1 MRIKNLPPD
10 YGSIEDRR
18 SSTFGKKTP
27 QPTPGRGPDYTRRV
41 VRPADPRKIETI
53 ANEADKTSL
62 PSGPNKGVSN
72 SPPNRYSPGGMDAQV
87 GRMKKEF
94 RDAIRDARSA
104 ELRNYNLDRS
114 YDAGAEARGRSAA
127 FREEMSKKLTARDVP
142 LGAEKISGKGGAADS
157 GQYAANQ
164 EANRQRIET
173 AKRTSKYP
181 SASRIMRSL
190 GMDNSRPQPASKPS
204 YGGGGRDSGVAS
216 RSTSSRKT
224 SYGGGARDSGG
235 VSKSAPARGT
245 ERFAK
250 GSLVKSKVN
259 QAGTYTKPGMR
270 KKLFESVKASA
281 VQGTKAGQWSARK
294 AQLLAK
300 KYKASGGGYK

>member
-1 MRIKNLPPD
+1 MKIKSLPPD
-10 YGSIEDRR
+10 YESIEDRR
-18 SSTFGKKTP
+18 PVLGTRTV
-27 QPTPGRGPDYTRRV
+27 QPTPGRGPNYTQRV
-41 VRPADPRKIETI
+41 VKPAEPSKTKII
-53 ANEADKTSL
+53 VNEADKTSL
-62 PSGPNKGVSN
+62 PSDREKSSSSGPRS
-72 SPPNRYSPGGMDAQV
+72 RYSPGGAEAQS
-87 GRMKKEF
+87 RNFQREFTNELKK
-94 RDAIRDARSA
+94 AHSTG
-104 ELRNYNLDRS
+104 LRNYNLDRS

-127 FREEMSKKLTARDVP
+127 FREEMSNKWTARNVP
-142 LGAEKISGKGGAADS
+142 LGSGKISGKGGAADS

-164 EANRQRIET
+164 EANRQRIEN
-173 AKRTSKYP
+173 AKITSKYP
-181 SASRIMRSL
+181 SASRAMSSL
-190 GMDNSRPQPASKPS
+190 GMDKPRPKPASKPS

-216 RSTSSRKT
+216 RSTSSSKT

-235 VSKSAPARGT
+235 ASRSTPARGT

-270 KKLFESVKASA
+270 KKMFESIKASA

-300 KYKASGGGYK
+300 RYKASGGGYK